1 VQARQGAA
9 LHAIGRL
16 SSRVRAPI
24 LGFPERL
31 AKGEAR
37 VTSDAAVEPLL
48 ELARRRDPQDRER
61 LMARLVEL
69 CEAQGPSLAPGAAAQ
84 VEALFLTL
92 VGEAERD
99 IRARLAERLAR
110 AEWAPPRLIETLAND
125 DIEVARPIIA
135 ASPLLKDEA
144 LIRLLVE
151 ATLAHRIE
159 VARRPRISAKAVAMI
174 IEQGEPAVLTALA
187 GNASAD
193 VTPAAMA
200 KLVDRAKSIAALGAP
215 LAAHPR
221 MTSELAQSL
230 YLWVGQALRDGIVA
244 RFDVDPAAL
253 DAQIAAVVSEAPK
266 KPQLAG
272 PSAGEAKLVEKLAGA
287 GQLKPGY
294 LVRVLKE
301 HQLGLFEAALAKL
314 GGFTADEV
322 RRAVTDKERPELL
335 ALALASVSV
344 DRSVYPTILEMVR
357 QCTDGLPGGGAE
369 GARRAISAFG
379 PFAPEI
385 AASAFRQALAA
396 TR

>member
-1 VQARQGAA
+1 
-9 LHAIGRL
+9 
-16 SSRVRAPI
+16 
-24 LGFPERL
+24 
-31 AKGEAR
+31 

-48 ELARRRDPQDRER
+48 ELARRRDPRDRER
-61 LMARLVEL
+61 LMARLAEL
-69 CEAQGPSLAPGAAAQ
+69 CESQGASLAPGAAAQ

-92 VGEAERD
+92 AGEAERD

-110 AEWAPPRLIETLAND
+110 AEWAPLRLIETLASD

-135 ASPLLKDEA
+135 ASPLLKDEM

-151 ATLAHRIE
+151 ATLAHQIE
-159 VARRPRISAKAVAMI
+159 VARRPRISAKVVGVV
-174 IEQGEPAVLTALA
+174 IEKGEPAVLTALA
-187 GNASAD
+187 GNQSAD

-200 KLVDRAKSIAALGAP
+200 KLVDRAKAIAALGAP

-221 MTSELAQSL
+221 MNSELAQSL

-244 RFDVDPAAL
+244 RFDVDAAAL
-253 DAQIAAVVSEAPK
+253 DAQIAAVMAQAP

-272 PSAGEAKLVEKLAGA
+272 PSAGEAKLVDKLARA

-301 HQLGLFEAALAKL
+301 HQLGLFEAGLGKL

-322 RRAVTDKERPELL
+322 RRAVTDPDRPELL
-335 ALALASVSV
+335 ALALASVSI
-344 DRSVYPTILEMVR
+344 DRSVFPTILEMVR

-369 GARRAISAFG
+369 GGRRAASAFG
-379 PFAPEI
+379 PFSPDI
-385 AASAFRQALAA
+385 AASAFRQALAVA
-396 TR
+396 PDRV